1 MTAIKRID
9 LPELVPPTGY
19 SHVVVNRGT
28 AYISGVAATAKD
40 GTIVGVDEPVVQVEQ
55 TLRNLRTAL
64 SAVGA
69 GPENLLQWTVYLTGP
84 EHIAAWQQVRG
95 DFVGDNRPAGTLLIV
110 SGLAHPDLII
120 EVDAVA
126 AVDD

>member
-1 MTAIKRID
+1 MTNIERID

-28 AYISGVAATAKD
+28 AYISGVAATDRD
-40 GTIVGVDEPVVQVEQ
+40 GRIVGVNDPAAQVEQ

-69 GPENLLQWTVYLTGP
+69 GPEHLLRWTVYLTGE
-84 EHIAAWQQVRG
+84 EHIPAWQQVRG
-95 DFVGDNRPAGTLLIV
+95 DFSGDYRPAGTLLIV

>member
-1 MTAIKRID
+1 MTTIERID

-28 AYISGVAATAKD
+28 AYISGVAATDAD
-40 GTIVGVDEPVVQVEQ
+40 GTIVGVNEPVVQVEQ

-64 SAVGA
+64 SAVRA
-69 GPENLLQWTVYLTGP
+69 GPEHILRWTVYLTGY
-84 EHIAAWQQVRG
+84 EHIPAWQQVRG
-95 DFVGDNRPAGTLLIV
+95 DFVGDHRPAGTLLIV

-120 EVDAVA
+120 EVDAI
-126 AVDD
+126 AVVGD